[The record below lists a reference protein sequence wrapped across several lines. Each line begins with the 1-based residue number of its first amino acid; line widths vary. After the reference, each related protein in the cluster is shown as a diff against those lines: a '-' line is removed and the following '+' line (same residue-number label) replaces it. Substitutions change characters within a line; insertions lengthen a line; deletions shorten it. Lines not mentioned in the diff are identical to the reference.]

1 MDGGVA
7 DTLSV
12 VTRLYRYG
20 RRCGRHNL
28 LLHAPFGAAELF
40 NTTRGHF
47 WHLTFGNYFWSIRGI
62 VSSYWAKAGRR
73 HKHIQSQSS
82 GKVSYDFV

>member
-40 NTTRGHF
+40 NTTRARSLLAFDF
-47 WHLTFGNYFWSIRGI
+47 WKLFLEHS
-62 VSSYWAKAGRR
+62 R
-73 HKHIQSQSS
+73 HRFELLGES
-82 GKVSYDFV
+82 GAPS